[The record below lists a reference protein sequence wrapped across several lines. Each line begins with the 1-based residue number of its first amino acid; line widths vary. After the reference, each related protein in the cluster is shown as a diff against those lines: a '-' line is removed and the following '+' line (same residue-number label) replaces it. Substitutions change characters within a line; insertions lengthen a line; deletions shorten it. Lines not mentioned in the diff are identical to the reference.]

1 MSADVVAQVRAIPGV
16 EQADGEAFYGYTV
29 NSPEGPQGVTLLGAE
44 PGKLGAPTVS
54 DGRGLQN
61 RGEVVMP
68 PVFGYRVGD
77 TLTLGGKQFTVVGT
91 LHDSTMLGGIP
102 NLFVGLNDLQ
112 DIAYK
117 GAPVI
122 SSVAVR
128 GTPDNL
134 PVGLKLLNRSDAH
147 RDLVRPVGSAKSTIF
162 SMSLLLWI
170 VTGCIVGSVI
180 YISAL
185 ERQRDF
191 AVFKAIGIATR
202 WIMGGLVFQAT
213 TIAVVSSAASIGLA
227 HLLAPRMSIPVT
239 IPLFDIVLIPVL
251 AVIVSV
257 LATFVGASRA
267 VRVDPALAFA

>member
-1 MSADVVAQVRAIPGV
+1 
-16 EQADGEAFYGYTV
+16 
-29 NSPEGPQGVTLLGAE
+29 
-44 PGKLGAPTVS
+44 
-54 DGRGLQN
+54 
-61 RGEVVMP
+61 MP

-77 TLTLGGKQFTVVGT
+77 TLTLGGKQLTVVGT